1 MRIHVTLAMVFAL
14 SAWAQS
20 SSQQAPSAPSP
31 ETVQKPKAAAQ
42 GAVTSGQPAPAPQTD
57 NRRIQTIT
65 IPAATVLPIMAL
77 PPDTL
82 IGTVNGQKVTAGEL
96 QVILRTMPPQA
107 QQQAQADRRRF
118 VEQYGT
124 LRQLAE
130 EARKAKLDQQS
141 PFREQI
147 EYGIMQVLYQAMI
160 NHKFGE
166 ISIPVEEV
174 RTAYE
179 ASKDSRLQARVK
191 SIYLAFSTTPVS
203 QPDSRGN
210 QLLTEAQA
218 KAKAE
223 DLVRQARSGADFVR
237 LVKEHSNDPTSVA
250 KEGDLGFIRK
260 SDPIPAE
267 LSNAIFSAKAG
278 EIVGPVRQPNGFYIF
293 RIEEIGPQPFEQVQ
307 AAITNDLKSKRLG
320 EWVNAIQKS
329 LDVQVELPPSGI
341 TVMPAP
347 PAAPAPPAPPAPPAA
362 APAPK

>member
-1 MRIHVTLAMVFAL
+1 MAFAL

-20 SSQQAPSAPSP
+20 SSQQAPGAPSP
-31 ETVQKPKAAAQ
+31 EPVQKPKAAAQ
-42 GAVTSGQPAPAPQTD
+42 GAATSGQPASAPRTD
-57 NRRIQTIT
+57 NRRVQTIT
-65 IPAATVLPIMAL
+65 IPAATVVPIMAL

-96 QVILRTMPPQA
+96 QVILRSMPPQV

-130 EARKAKLDQQS
+130 EARKVKLDQQS
-141 PFREQI
+141 PWREQI
-147 EYGIMQVLYQAMI
+147 EYAIMQTLYQAMI
-160 NHKFGE
+160 THKFGE

-174 RTAYE
+174 RAAYE
-179 ASKDSRLQARVK
+179 ASKDTRLQARVK

-203 QPDSRGN
+203 QPDSRGER
-210 QLLTEAQA
+210 LLSEAEA

-223 DLVRQARSGADFVR
+223 DLVRQARSGADFVA
-237 LVKEHSNDPTSVA
+237 LVKKHSNDPTSVA
-250 KEGDLGFIRK
+250 KDGDLGFIRK
-260 SDPIPAE
+260 SDQIPAE
-267 LSNAIFSAKAG
+267 LSNAIFSAKVG

-320 EWVNAIQKS
+320 EWVNTVQKS
-329 LDVQVELPPSGI
+329 LDVQVELPPSGV
-341 TVMPAP
+341 TLTPAQPGAPGQPATPAPPAP
-347 PAAPAPPAPPAPPAA
+347 PAAPAP
-362 APAPK
+362 K